1 MTVGK
6 ILELFDSYKS
16 NELCDSVKIGWMS
29 DVEGRILCE
38 IHKMPQ
44 DAIVLPNG
52 SEDDLALP
60 ESYARVYLLY
70 MAAMT
75 EFVNGNYDAYI
86 KINGEFESALA
97 MYARYYIRNRK

>member
-6 ILELFDSYKS
+6 ILELFDSFKS
-16 NELCDSVKIGWMS
+16 NELCDSVKIGWIS

-38 IHKMPQ
+38 IHKMPPE
-44 DAIVLPNG
+44 AAVLPKG
-52 SEDDLALP
+52 SEDNLTLP

-70 MAAMT
+70 IAAMA
-75 EFVNGNYDAYI
+75 EFVGGNYDAYT

-97 MYARYYIRNRK
+97 MYARYYIRNRG